1 MKVWCLKIRKLYKII
16 NCCSIFDIII
26 FYYWYL
32 IGVKWI
38 FVLYIVIFLLRVIIM
53 IICRLIRFFKNSFYI
68 VFILVCFLNI
78 KKSRMKSWFI
88 FFFSIVK
95 LYIVNM
101 VGICYDYFSILN
113 DVYVFDFLN
122 FIIFIDIKDI

>member
-1 MKVWCLKIRKLYKII
+1 MKVWYLKIRILYKII

-32 IGVKWI
+32 IGVKCI

-68 VFILVCFLNI
+68 VFILVCFLNN
-78 KKSRMKSWFI
+78 KKSRMKLWFI

-95 LYIVNM
+95 LYVVNM

>member
-1 MKVWCLKIRKLYKII
+1 M
-16 NCCSIFDIII
+16 
-26 FYYWYL
+26 
-32 IGVKWI
+32 
-38 FVLYIVIFLLRVIIM
+38 IFLLRVIIM
-53 IICRLIRFFKNSFYI
+53 IICRLIRFFISSFYI

-95 LYIVNM
+95 LYVVNM

>member
-1 MKVWCLKIRKLYKII
+1 MKVWCLKILKLYKII

-38 FVLYIVIFLLRVIIM
+38 FVLYIMIFLLRVIIM
-53 IICRLIRFFKNSFYI
+53 IICRLIRFFISSFYI

-78 KKSRMKSWFI
+78 KKIRMKLWFI

-101 VGICYDYFSILN
+101 VGICYEYFSILN
-113 DVYVFDFLN
+113 DVFDFLN
-122 FIIFIDIKDI
+122 FIIFIVYRDYEL

>member
-53 IICRLIRFFKNSFYI
+53 IICRLIRFFISSFYI

-78 KKSRMKSWFI
+78 KKIRMKLWFI

-101 VGICYDYFSILN
+101 VGICYEYFSILN
-113 DVYVFDFLN
+113 DVFDFLN

>member
-1 MKVWCLKIRKLYKII
+1 M
-16 NCCSIFDIII
+16 
-26 FYYWYL
+26 
-32 IGVKWI
+32 
-38 FVLYIVIFLLRVIIM
+38 IFLLRVIIM
-53 IICRLIRFFKNSFYI
+53 IICRLIRFFISSFYI

-95 LYIVNM
+95 LYVVNM

-113 DVYVFDFLN
+113 DVFDFLN
-122 FIIFIDIKDI
+122 FIIFIDIKDYIKIMNY

>member
-1 MKVWCLKIRKLYKII
+1 M
-16 NCCSIFDIII
+16 
-26 FYYWYL
+26 
-32 IGVKWI
+32 
-38 FVLYIVIFLLRVIIM
+38 IFLLRVIIM

-78 KKSRMKSWFI
+78 KKSRMKLWFI

-101 VGICYDYFSILN
+101 VGICYEYFSILN

>member
-1 MKVWCLKIRKLYKII
+1 M
-16 NCCSIFDIII
+16 
-26 FYYWYL
+26 
-32 IGVKWI
+32 
-38 FVLYIVIFLLRVIIM
+38 IFLLCVIIM

>member
-1 MKVWCLKIRKLYKII
+1 MKVWCLKIRKFYKII
-16 NCCSIFDIII
+16 NCCSIFDIVI

-101 VGICYDYFSILN
+101 VGICYEYFSILN

>member
-1 MKVWCLKIRKLYKII
+1 M
-16 NCCSIFDIII
+16 
-26 FYYWYL
+26 
-32 IGVKWI
+32 
-38 FVLYIVIFLLRVIIM
+38 IFLLRVIIM
-53 IICRLIRFFKNSFYI
+53 IICRLIRFFISSFYI

-88 FFFSIVK
+88 SVFFFSIVK
-95 LYIVNM
+95 LYVVNM

-113 DVYVFDFLN
+113 DVFDFLN

>member
-1 MKVWCLKIRKLYKII
+1 M
-16 NCCSIFDIII
+16 
-26 FYYWYL
+26 
-32 IGVKWI
+32 
-38 FVLYIVIFLLRVIIM
+38 IFLLRVIIM
-53 IICRLIRFFKNSFYI
+53 IICRLIRFFISSFYI

-78 KKSRMKSWFI
+78 KKSRMKLWFI
-88 FFFSIVK
+88 IFFSIVK
-95 LYIVNM
+95 LYVVNM